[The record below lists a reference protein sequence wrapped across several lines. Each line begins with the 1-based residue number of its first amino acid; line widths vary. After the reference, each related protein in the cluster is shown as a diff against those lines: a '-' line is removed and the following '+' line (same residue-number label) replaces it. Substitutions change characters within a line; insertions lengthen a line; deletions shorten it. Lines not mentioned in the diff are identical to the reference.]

1 MGRIWHNDK
10 GVAILHTYSGRTLR
24 VWAERGLVH
33 MEDSRDNSY
42 QVMPVKKAL
51 QHLNG
56 INTMIGNTVHETHLY
71 RDEVEMHQKFIDKC
85 VDVIRQAQE
94 QGMPGD
100 PSAARELNARR
111 KKMFVMP
118 KAAEL

>member
-1 MGRIWHNDK
+1 MGRIWHNDND
-10 GVAILHTYSGRTLR
+10 VAILHTYSGRTLR

-42 QVMPVKKAL
+42 QVMPVEKAL

-56 INTMIGNTVHETHLY
+56 INTMIGNSIHETHLY
-71 RDEVEMHQKFIDKC
+71 RDEVEMHQRFIERC
-85 VDVIRQAQE
+85 VDVFRKARE
-94 QGMPGD
+94 QGSPND
-100 PSAARELNARR
+100 PSAVRDNNARR